1 MKAVIFRETGE
12 PKRVLELA
20 EISTPPLAQGEAL
33 VRVLLSPNQRNRSA
47 HGARALWLSAGVAS
61 QPGH

>member
-1 MKAVIFRETGE
+1 MKALIFRETGE
-12 PKRVLELA
+12 PKSVLELA
-20 EISTPPLAQGEAL
+20 EIPTPPLAPGESAG
-33 VRVLLSPNQRNRSA
+33 PGAAEPDQRIRSA

>member
-1 MKAVIFRETGE
+1 MKALIFRETGE
-12 PKRVLELA
+12 PKSALELA
-20 EISTPPLAQGEAL
+20 EIPIPPLASGGARPSAAE
-33 VRVLLSPNQRNRSA
+33 PDQRIRPA